1 MVVGVVRDDDAG
13 DGGAR
18 DPGAHEDDEPSR
30 RLRRLVRLGVGA
42 AHDGRAESSDVAR
55 RQGEAE
61 RQPAERAREALAQL
75 RGCGFAAEGVH
86 TMRRLSRI
94 LVRRR
99 RCASGASMGLRCGE
113 AEQPSSERCGSRQSA
128 RTKGVARGAYLGGQ
142 LPSARARCAVDGA
155 NALLAACL
163 RARGEPTI
171 LRARGARQPRRR
183 RSDAL
188 ASGGVPGA

>member
-1 MVVGVVRDDDAG
+1 MV
-13 DGGAR
+13 AR
-18 DPGAHEDDEPSR
+18 VIPARTKTTSR
-30 RLRRLVRLGVGA
+30 RAVSVG
-42 AHDGRAESSDVAR
+42 SS
-55 RQGEAE
+55 
-61 RQPAERAREALAQL
+61 ALASALRTTGELRAQMWPGGREKPRGSQQSAHAKLSHTL

-86 TMRRLSRI
+86 PMRRLSRI

-183 RSDAL
+183 RSDVL
-188 ASGGVPGA
+188 ASGGIPGA